1 MKRRGRL
8 PRRRLLRIINA
19 FLGAAILLAGCGGGP
34 SRVAPSEPAE
44 LNVYVPCVLSGPM
57 QKVVAA
63 YEEAEPGAAVS
74 TRVDKPMAML
84 EVVPEARESAGVAV
98 TLGDR
103 EMEALVAAGAVSA
116 EEVKAFA
123 VNTYLIV
130 VVAAA
135 DAIPGVTD
143 VSGLASPEVKAVAI
157 EDPKRSSLGDRAQ
170 RALEGI
176 GLWAAVEPK
185 VVRLE
190 PDAMVLGELMDGRA
204 DAAVIFRDCLF
215 GESGGNPP
223 KTIRIVGE
231 IPQGDLPPILYQAAP
246 LAQAPNPEVA
256 RRFVD
261 FLVSEGGN
269 EALEGAG
276 LSPSGTR

>member
-8 PRRRLLRIINA
+8 LRRRLLRRISA
-19 FLGAAILLAGCGGGP
+19 FLGAGILLAGCGGGP
-34 SRVAPSEPAE
+34 SGVAPSEPVE

-57 QKVVAA
+57 QKIIGA
-63 YEEAEPGAAVS
+63 YEETEPGAAIS

-84 EVVPEARESAGVAV
+84 EAVPEARDVAGVVV

-116 EEVKAFA
+116 ADVKAFA
-123 VNTYLIV
+123 VNTYPIV

-143 VSGLASPEVKAVAI
+143 LSGLASPEVKAVAI
-157 EDPKRSSLGDRAQ
+157 EDPERSTLGDRAQ

-231 IPQGDLPPILYQAAP
+231 IPQDDLPPILYQAAP
-246 LAQAPNPEVA
+246 LAQAPNPEVG

-261 FLVSEGGN
+261 FLVSEGGRK
-269 EALEGAG
+269 ALEGAG

>member
-1 MKRRGRL
+1 
-8 PRRRLLRIINA
+8 
-19 FLGAAILLAGCGGGP
+19 
-34 SRVAPSEPAE
+34 
-44 LNVYVPCVLSGPM
+44 M
-57 QKVVAA
+57 QKVVGA
-63 YEEAEPGAAVS
+63 YEQTEPGAAVS

-84 EVVPEARESAGVAV
+84 EAVPEARENAGVV
-98 TLGDR
+98 ITLGAR
-103 EMEALVAAGAVSA
+103 EMEALAAAGAVSA

-123 VNTYLIV
+123 VNTYPIV

-157 EDPKRSSLGDRAQ
+157 EDPARSTLGDRAQ

-176 GLWAAVEPK
+176 GLWDAVEPK

-231 IPQGDLPPILYQAAP
+231 IPQDDLPPILYQAAVVRGT
-246 LAQAPNPEVA
+246 PNGEVA
-256 RRFVD
+256 REFVE
-261 FLVSEGGN
+261 FLVSPEVRPTL
-269 EALEGAG
+269 EAAG
-276 LSPSGTR
+276 LRPVE

>member
-8 PRRRLLRIINA
+8 PRRLLLRKISA
-19 FLGAAILLAGCGGGP
+19 FLGAGIVLAGCGGGP
-34 SRVAPSEPAE
+34 SGVAPSEPAE

-57 QKVVAA
+57 QKIIGA
-63 YEEAEPGAAVS
+63 YEETEPGAVVS

-84 EVVPEARESAGVAV
+84 ETVPEAREVAGVVV

-116 EEVKAFA
+116 ADVKAFA
-123 VNTYLIV
+123 VNTYPIV
-130 VVAAA
+130 VVAAE

-143 VSGLASPEVKAVAI
+143 VSGLASREVKAVAM
-157 EDPKRSSLGDRAQ
+157 EDPERSSLGDRAQ

-190 PDAMVLGELMDGRA
+190 PDAMVLGELMDGGA

-261 FLVSEGGN
+261 FLVSEGGGK
-269 EALEGAG
+269 ALESAG
-276 LSPSGTR
+276 LSPLGTR

>member
-1 MKRRGRL
+1 
-8 PRRRLLRIINA
+8 
-19 FLGAAILLAGCGGGP
+19 
-34 SRVAPSEPAE
+34 
-44 LNVYVPCVLSGPM
+44 VPCVLSGPM

-84 EVVPEARESAGVAV
+84 DAVPKARESAGVVV